1 MLRYA
6 FVYGGLSGAIII
18 GVMTFCFYL
27 SGNKGAA
34 TSMWLGYLV
43 MILMLSLIFVGVKRY
58 RDKENGGVIRFWPA
72 LGLGLAMAAVAG
84 AAYALVWEA
93 YLAAIDYTFIES
105 YTAGVIEMKK
115 AKGLHGAAL
124 QAEIDKMA
132 AFAESYANPFFR
144 IPVSFLE
151 LFPVGLVVA
160 LISAAILR
168 NPKAFPARA

>member
-6 FVYGGLSGAIII
+6 AVYGGISGAIII
-18 GVMTFCFYL
+18 GVMTVCFYL
-27 SGNKGAA
+27 SGNKGMA

-43 MILMLSLIFVGVKRY
+43 MILTLSLIFIGMKRY
-58 RDKENGGVIRFWPA
+58 RDKEKGGVISFWPA
-72 LGLGLAMAAVAG
+72 LGLGAAMAA
-84 AAYALVWEA
+84 AAALVYALVWEA

-105 YTAGVIEMKK
+105 YTAGVIEQKK
-115 AKGLHGAAL
+115 AKGLDGAAL
-124 QAEIDKMA
+124 QAEIENMA
-132 AFAESYANPFFR
+132 AFAKSYANPFFR

-151 LFPVGLVVA
+151 LFPVGLFVA